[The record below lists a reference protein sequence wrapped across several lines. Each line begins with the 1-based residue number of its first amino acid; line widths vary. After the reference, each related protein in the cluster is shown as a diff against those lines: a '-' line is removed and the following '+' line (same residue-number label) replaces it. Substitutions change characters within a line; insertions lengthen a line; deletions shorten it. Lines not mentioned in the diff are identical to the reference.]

1 MVVHSGVP
9 EEQAMARWGRCA
21 RNPWRRYAD
30 RCFNT
35 EAPLF
40 SAEMQL
46 MNDAIRKETRMAVS
60 ARRPDHSQV
69 PFSCAFTWF
78 GVHGGSTG
86 GREPFITCFFMQKV
100 SVSVLPC
107 PWALEHETHP
117 GLYIHASCR
126 NCMPAAQH
134 GYDKRCNNDSTGE
147 GGRLKCSSPMPQAIR
162 PQRRAAEGAP
172 ISRYCADSQ
181 SATADCT
188 SSGDSCAVLPR
199 KSRPSPTSASGQ
211 ASAMF
216 AGVPE
221 RPLPSCVQNG

>member
-1 MVVHSGVP
+1 
-9 EEQAMARWGRCA
+9 
-21 RNPWRRYAD
+21 
-30 RCFNT
+30 
-35 EAPLF
+35 
-40 SAEMQL
+40 MQL
-46 MNDAIRKETRMAVS
+46 VNDVKGKEGQDGDSSHRQN
-60 ARRPDHSQV
+60 HSQV
-69 PFSCAFTWF
+69 PFSRTFTWF

-86 GREPFITCFFMQKV
+86 GRGTVHNLLLRAKSERFRVAVPVGDGTRNA
-100 SVSVLPC
+100 PR
-107 PWALEHETHP
+107 
-117 GLYIHASCR
+117 LYIHASCR

-216 AGVPE
+216 ADVPE

>member
-1 MVVHSGVP
+1 
-9 EEQAMARWGRCA
+9 
-21 RNPWRRYAD
+21 
-30 RCFNT
+30 
-35 EAPLF
+35 
-40 SAEMQL
+40 
-46 MNDAIRKETRMAVS
+46 MNDAKGEEGRDGDS
-60 ARRPDHSQV
+60 SHHQNHSQV
-69 PFSCAFTWF
+69 PFSRTFTWF

-134 GYDKRCNNDSTGE
+134 GYDKRRNNDSTRE
-147 GGRLKCSSPMPQAIR
+147 GGHLKCSSPMPQAIR

-181 SATADCT
+181 SATAACT

>member
-1 MVVHSGVP
+1 METP
-9 EEQAMARWGRCA
+9 Q
-21 RNPWRRYAD
+21 
-30 RCFNT
+30 
-35 EAPLF
+35 F
-40 SAEMQL
+40 SVEMQL
-46 MNDAIRKETRMAVS
+46 VNDAKGKESRDGDS
-60 ARRPDHSQV
+60 SHRQNHSQV
-69 PFSCAFTWF
+69 PFSRTFTWF

-86 GREPFITCFFMQKV
+86 GRKPFTTCFLVQKV
-100 SVSVLPC
+100 SISMLPC
-107 PWALEHETHP
+107 PWALEHEPHP
-117 GLYIHASCR
+117 CLYIHVSYR
-126 NCMPAAQH
+126 NCMPAEQH
-134 GYDKRCNNDSTGE
+134 GYDKRCNNDSTREGE
-147 GGRLKCSSPMPQAIR
+147 HLKCSSPMPQAIR